1 MSLAGS
7 SERIGFLR
15 ETLARIEAQ
24 TFPAKIAFSLQD
36 SPDAATQGVVWRS
49 LNSDRIALGAPGF
62 SLDRMLGGGMQRC
75 ALHDIVAAH
84 PRDGA
89 ASAAFAAALAVRFGK
104 ANARGAFVWIV
115 EEAGARE
122 EGLPYA
128 PGLCL
133 HGLDP
138 ARLILVR
145 TLHVRDTLWVMEEA
159 LKCRGVSAVLAET
172 WLKAKDYSLTV
183 SRRLAL
189 AARAGGTAGL
199 LRHAAAAGE
208 ADAIVSAA
216 ATRFEIAARRSRP
229 APAAGRGPP
238 LPGPAAWGVRVA
250 RMRAGAAGLGR
261 ALDWQKFSDVV
272 WDHEETCFRDALSL
286 PMVAAPRNRP
296 ARTGAPAQ
304 LVAIGPRAFSYATS
318 NMDKDQR
325 RAASRVA

>member
-7 SERIGFLR
+7 SERIDFLR

-24 TFPAKIAFSLQD
+24 SAPA
-36 SPDAATQGVVWRS
+36 AATQAVWRS
-49 LNSDRIALGAPGF
+49 HKPDRIALGSKNF
-62 SLDRMLGGGMQRC
+62 SLDRVLGGGLQRG
-75 ALHDIVAAH
+75 ALHDIIAAD

-89 ASAAFAAALAVRFGK
+89 AAAAFACALAIRCGSTQS
-104 ANARGAFVWIV
+104 RGAFVWIV
-115 EEAGARE
+115 EDMGARE

-128 PGLCL
+128 PGLRL

-138 ARLILVR
+138 ARLIFVR
-145 TLHVRDTLWVMEEA
+145 TSNVRDTLWVMEEA

-172 WLKAKDYSLTV
+172 WAKARDYSLTV

-199 LRHAAAAGE
+199 LRHAAASGE
-208 ADAIVSAA
+208 ADAITSAA
-216 ATRFEIAARRSRP
+216 ATRFEIAARRSLP
-229 APAAGRGPP
+229 VPAAGRGPP

-261 ALDWQKFSDVV
+261 ALDWQKFSDVA

-286 PMVAAPRNRP
+286 PLVAAPRNRP
-296 ARTGAPAQ
+296 AHAADAAPAR
-304 LVAIGPRAFSYATS
+304 LLSIKSRTFSRTLS
-318 NMDKDQR
+318 DLDQNQN

>member
-7 SERIGFLR
+7 SERIDFLR

-24 TFPAKIAFSLQD
+24 ANPGNARAN
-36 SPDAATQGVVWRS
+36 ATRRGPKA
-49 LNSDRIALGAPGF
+49 NRIALGAPGF
-62 SLDRMLGGGMQRC
+62 SLDRVLAGGLQRG

-84 PRDGA
+84 RRDGLA
-89 ASAAFAAALAVRFGK
+89 AAAFACALAIRFGK
-104 ANARGAFVWIV
+104 ANAHGALVWIV
-115 EEAGARE
+115 EDIGARE

-128 PGLCL
+128 PGLRL

-145 TLHVRDTLWVMEEA
+145 TTHVRDTLWVMEEA

-172 WLKAKDYSLTV
+172 RAKAKDYSLTV

-189 AARAGGTAGL
+189 AARAGGSAGL

-216 ATRFEIAARRSRP
+216 ATRFEIAARRSLP

-250 RMRAGAAGLGR
+250 RMRAGPAGLGP
-261 ALDWQKFSDVV
+261 ALDWQKFSDVPPK
-272 WDHEETCFRDALSL
+272 HEEPCFRYALSL
-286 PMVAAPRNRP
+286 PMVAAPPNRP
-296 ARTGAPAQ
+296 ARAASAAPAT
-304 LVAIGPRAFSYATS
+304 LLAIHSFGSTL
-318 NMDKDQR
+318 NDLDQDQR

>member
-15 ETLARIEAQ
+15 QTLARIEAQ
-24 TFPAKIAFSLQD
+24 AFPA
-36 SPDAATQGVVWRS
+36 SPAAAAQVVWRS
-49 LNSDRIALGAPGF
+49 HKPERIALGAQNF
-62 SLDRMLGGGMQRC
+62 SLDRVLGGGLQIG

-84 PRDGA
+84 PRDA
-89 ASAAFAAALAVRFGK
+89 AAAAAFAAALAIRFGS
-104 ANARGAFVWIV
+104 AQSRSAFVWIV
-115 EEAGARE
+115 EDIGARE

-128 PGLCL
+128 PGLRL

-145 TLHVRDTLWVMEEA
+145 TINVRDTLWVMEEA

-172 WLKAKDYSLTV
+172 WARPKDYSLTV

-189 AARAGGTAGL
+189 AARAGGSAGL
-199 LRHAAAAGE
+199 LRHASAAGE

-216 ATRFEIAARRSRP
+216 ATRFEIAARRSLP
-229 APAAGRGPP
+229 LPAAGRGPP

-261 ALDWQKFSDVV
+261 ALDWQKFSDVA
-272 WDHEETCFRDALSL
+272 WNHEETCFRDALSL
-286 PMVAAPRNRP
+286 PLSAAPRNRP
-296 ARTGAPAQ
+296 AHAAIAESAFLPARLLAIDPRTISRT
-304 LVAIGPRAFSYATS
+304 LSDLDE
-318 NMDKDQR
+318 NQR